1 MVGLTHFS
9 RQAVMNTFRY
19 LIFQLNW
26 YDLLDIL
33 LVTTIVVWLYSWVK
47 GTRAFRVLLG
57 LGLVILIYLWARAW
71 NLFLTEWVFQGVVQ
85 VLIIFVIIIF
95 APEIRQVLEK
105 LNPLRIWNR
114 PTARESLDYI
124 DEAVSAVT
132 QMARS
137 RIGALIVFERDDRLD
152 DIVRPGVSLD
162 GEMKQEILLSLFQP
176 SAPTHDGAAWI
187 KNGLIHQIGAFLP
200 ISQGDHPSFYGSR
213 HRAALGVTE
222 VSDALVL
229 VSSEERGR
237 VSLVEDGRL
246 EVIDDPD
253 ELRSMLHARLEA
265 SSQVKGPDF
274 KEILFHEWKIKLS
287 TFAVVTAIWFAMAG
301 QQQIEQ
307 IYSVDVQLF
316 NLPTGYTVNSM
327 PVNSVLVTLTGTRL
341 ALARLDPDAVKVR
354 IDLSQINEQTQSITI
369 NPDRIVKPPDVFV
382 TRVDPQ
388 VLTIEVNRAEPAQ
401 STRAQ

>member
-1 MVGLTHFS
+1 
-9 RQAVMNTFRY
+9 MNTFRY

-57 LGLVILIYLWARAW
+57 LGLVIVIYLWARAW

-95 APEIRQVLEK
+95 APEIRQVLER

-124 DEAVSAVT
+124 DEIVSAIT
-132 QMARS
+132 QMAKNH
-137 RIGALIVFERDDRLD
+137 IGALIVFQRDDRLD
-152 DIVRPGVSLD
+152 DIVRPGIPLD
-162 GEMKQEILLSLFQP
+162 GEVKQEILLSLFQP

-200 ISQGDHPSFYGSR
+200 ISQGDHPNFYGSR
-213 HRAALGVTE
+213 HRAALGISE

-237 VSLVEDGRL
+237 ISLVEDGRL
-246 EVIDDPD
+246 QVIDDPD
-253 ELRSMLHARLEA
+253 GLHSILRTRLEA

-274 KEILFHEWKIKLS
+274 KDILFHEWKIKLS
-287 TFAVVTAIWFAMAG
+287 TFAIVTAVWFAMAG

-316 NLPTGYTVNSM
+316 NLPSDYTVTM

-369 NPDRIVKPPDVFV
+369 SPDRILKPPDVFV
-382 TRVDPQ
+382 SRVDPQ
-388 VLTIEVNRAEPAQ
+388 VLTVEVDRAEQ
-401 STRAQ
+401 SQSSRAQ